1 MQDEKG
7 RTAGNNVPM
16 IYKALAGVIAD
27 VGTVAKD
34 RVNKQ
39 QGFKFRSI
47 DDVYNALHP
56 ALAKNKVVIIPRVLE
71 RKCEVVGK
79 TQKGTDMIKVICKVK
94 FGFYAEDG
102 SNEEAIIYGE
112 GIDTGDKATNKAM
125 AIAYKY
131 ACFQVFCIPT
141 EDMVDPDAESL
152 ELQEEG
158 TKGQK
163 AKKAAAPKAAAPKA
177 AAQPKKQAAKEKPVS
192 EKKAEPEKKAVSE
205 KKAEPE
211 KKAEKPE
218 GSEMEVNVGS
228 PATKE
233 MIATVRA
240 EQKRTGVPDKI
251 ILGRK
256 QVNAKTIEEL
266 TIGEFKYI
274 MSIFEKTPDRKGETE

>member
-27 VGTVAKD
+27 VGSVAKD
-34 RVNKQ
+34 KVNRQ

-79 TQKGTDMIKVICKVK
+79 TKNGTDMIKVICKVK
-94 FGFYAEDG
+94 FGLYAEDG

-163 AKKAAAPKAAAPKA
+163 AKKAAAPKAAA
-177 AAQPKKQAAKEKPVS
+177 QPKKQEAKEKP
-192 EKKAEPEKKAVSE
+192 VSE

-218 GSEMEVNVGS
+218 GSETEVNVGS